1 MAADETSGTLPGIVR
16 NRPPRIYEHPIRRRT
31 TSLRRYTMSL
41 GPVELLVVE
50 FPGNQF
56 KGEIVPALKELVDKQ
71 MIRIVDFVFVRK
83 EADGT
88 VSSLELNQL
97 DDGEYATFDPIVAD
111 VTGLLS
117 NDDVRQLGEL
127 LDDNSSAGLMLFE
140 NVWAKRFADAV
151 VNAHGQV
158 VLNERVPRTVIEQVE
173 EARAAAN
180 V

>member
-1 MAADETSGTLPGIVR
+1 
-16 NRPPRIYEHPIRRRT
+16 
-31 TSLRRYTMSL
+31 MSL

-56 KGEIVPALKELVDKQ
+56 KGEIVPALKELVEKQ

-88 VSSLELNQL
+88 VPSMELNQL

-117 NDDVRQLGEL
+117 DDDIRQLGEL

-140 NVWAKRFADAV
+140 NVWAKRFADAGV
-151 VNAHGQV
+151 VQCEIVNLV
-158 VLNERVPRTVIEQVE
+158 ETEVLVE
-173 EARAAAN
+173 TDRPLHVADTN
-180 V
+180 VDVEKLLQHVRIPPE